1 MKKRAFSAALAA
13 FIILTS
19 TPFAFA
25 DSGANTQ
32 ADSTAD
38 AAGAPIRLSLKE
50 AVQIMQ
56 TTGTAA
62 ETAEINRQSD
72 KAIAEG
78 YSETVNTIKKTLDGL
93 DALSSAAKMY
103 SQLPQPEAAAMVAKL
118 NAAYWSGSAE
128 AQSGGATQVN
138 RKITELRRDFAKEHV
153 DSNYQAEMNQ
163 IEYNTVQVYY
173 GVLLARDNLKIA
185 QDNLKAQQDILKDTQ
200 AQFNVG
206 MVAKKDVLS
215 AQASLETAK
224 SDLAAAETKLEN
236 AKMGFNY
243 LLGYPVKQEVVFT
256 DELTEVSGP
265 AITVDEAVRSAQENR
280 NEISGAN
287 FARDVHGIL
296 LDSLT
301 YQYPSNSSTYLN
313 QKVTYMNAE
322 KTAKDAPSQIEID
335 IRNRS
340 SELDD
345 LKAAVQSARATRE
358 YAEEGYRLTRLSYEA
373 GMGTLSE
380 VQAMQVTAYRASL
393 GVAAAVTNYDLA
405 VYDYNY
411 AVSVGTTRLPL

>member
-1 MKKRAFSAALAA
+1 MKRRAFSAALAA

-50 AVQIMQ
+50 AVEIMQ
-56 TTGTAA
+56 TTGTSA
-62 ETAEINRQSD
+62 ETAEINKKSD
-72 KAIAEG
+72 TTIAQG
-78 YSETVNTIKKTLDGL
+78 YSETVTTIRNTLDKL
-93 DALSSAAKMY
+93 DTAQE
-103 SQLPQPEAAAMVAKL
+103 QLNMLV
-118 NAAYWSGSAE
+118 NAGMGSTPLYTEGVKTYWSGLEA

-138 RKITELRRDFAKEHV
+138 RKIMELRRDFAKEHV
-153 DSNYQAEMNQ
+153 NSNYQAEMNQ

-224 SDLAAAETKLEN
+224 SDLAAAETKLES
-236 AKMGFNY
+236 AKMGFNF

-265 AITVDEAVRSAQENR
+265 AITVDEAVKLAQDHR
-280 NEISGAN
+280 NEVGGAN
-287 FARDVHGIL
+287 FAVDVHKIL
-296 LDSLT
+296 LDSLK
-301 YQYPSNSSTYLN
+301 YQYPENSSTFLN
-313 QKVTYMNAE
+313 QKVAYMSAE
-322 KTAKDAPSQIEID
+322 KTAKDAPNQIEID

-345 LKAAVQSARATRE
+345 LKAAVASAQATKE
-358 YAEEGYRLTRLSYEA
+358 YAEEGYRLTKLSYEA

-380 VQAMQVTAYRASL
+380 VQAMQVTAYKASL
-393 GVAAAVTNYDLA
+393 GVAAAITNYDLA

-411 AVSVGTTRLPL
+411 AIDVGTTRLPL